1 MCVCVCVCVQRKLNT
16 IGDKLNKVT
25 THQHFFKARE
35 SRHRHTVESSHVRV
49 FWWSFLEISVIVTVG
64 IVQVG
69 GKQRFNGEW
78 FRMYEG
84 GREGGRGGEREERG
98 REGGREGEN
107 TEGEGLKVSHSQWF
121 NFPCLLLC

>member
-1 MCVCVCVCVQRKLNT
+1 MCVCVCVQKKLNT

-69 GKQRFNGEW
+69 RKQRFNGEW

-84 GREGGRGGEREERG
+84 GREGGRERGRREEG
-98 REGGREGEN
+98 REGGKYRRGRAKSKSF
-107 TEGEGLKVSHSQWF
+107 TVV
-121 NFPCLLLC
+121 